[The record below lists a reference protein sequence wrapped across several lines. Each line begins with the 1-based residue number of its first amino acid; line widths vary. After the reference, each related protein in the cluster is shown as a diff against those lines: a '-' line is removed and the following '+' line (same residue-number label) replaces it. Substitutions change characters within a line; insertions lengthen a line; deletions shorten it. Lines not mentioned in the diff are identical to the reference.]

1 MVFKVFG
8 FVPAQGV
15 WIIRSKLLAPFIG
28 TQDVPMKIRIVTMSE
43 FHKTAPLSRFMKL
56 RGDSRANKPIYGLFS
71 RHYYIK
77 LACGK
82 QRYNYKKETTF
93 PHSFP
98 HSLTKGARRG
108 QAPALRLF
116 RRRPAAQAKE
126 NIPWMPFKR
135 ACWSR

>member
-1 MVFKVFG
+1 
-8 FVPAQGV
+8 
-15 WIIRSKLLAPFIG
+15 
-28 TQDVPMKIRIVTMSE
+28 MKIRIVTMSE
-43 FHKTAPLSRFMKL
+43 FHKTAPLSRFIKL

-77 LACGK
+77 SVYGK

-108 QAPALRLF
+108 QAPARPVFAEEKVSRIGSSLF
-116 RRRPAAQAKE
+116 RATTYGISLPS
-126 NIPWMPFKR
+126 P
-135 ACWSR
+135 